1 MDHFDVADAL
11 SKLDAV
17 RDVLTLK
24 RVFGEAY
31 EVNGVTVIPVAA
43 IRGGGGGGGGED
55 SQQQVGAGADSVLS
69 RDRSAC
75 SW

>member
-1 MDHFDVADAL
+1 MDHFGVADAL

-17 RDVLTLK
+17 RDVLTVK
-24 RVFGEAY
+24 RVFGEPY
-31 EVNGVTVIPVAA
+31 EVNGVTVTPVAA
-43 IRGGGGGGGGED
+43 IRGGAKTASSRPEPER
-55 SQQQVGAGADSVLS
+55 DSVLS